1 MAETTISTQNTP
13 ARQVVTAGWKIV
25 SFDRPLLWTRTE
37 EEVWML
43 HPRRRYILNSDQISK
58 LGAHIDTIS
67 ELSGSRNYKPLMIGS
82 SLAGTRV
89 LIYRHSDRGIGDHL
103 FLTGPMNYLRHMG
116 GNNVELTMHGLTDR
130 HQILAY
136 HPALKHET
144 VLAGPV
150 HYDDLQYYHW
160 HWFVDTVTEYD
171 EEFDQLNVYDALY
184 RQMGVDPTTVDPTF
198 KRPSIRLVE
207 KDFKDLD
214 QLYYFIYANRK
225 IDLRSK
231 PYYVVAPT
239 AYSSLRSA
247 PYSMWLATIQE
258 LAKARTVVVIGRPR
272 NRVPDTDM
280 VFGQFVGE
288 LNKIGN
294 TINLLSDVPLR
305 TTAAM
310 IARAACVVTLDTGIL
325 YVAQGLRIPAVSLWG
340 THAPQTRLM
349 YDKAYLDLAIWNQK
363 ACPSAP
369 CFAYACFP
377 AHKCLRGGLQHI
389 CEPLSAIKPSD
400 IIAKVTEAEGRR

>member
-1 MAETTISTQNTP
+1 
-13 ARQVVTAGWKIV
+13 
-25 SFDRPLLWTRTE
+25 
-37 EEVWML
+37 
-43 HPRRRYILNSDQISK
+43 
-58 LGAHIDTIS
+58 
-67 ELSGSRNYKPLMIGS
+67 
-82 SLAGTRV
+82 
-89 LIYRHSDRGIGDHL
+89 
-103 FLTGPMNYLRHMG
+103 
-116 GNNVELTMHGLTDR
+116 
-130 HQILAY
+130 
-136 HPALKHET
+136 
-144 VLAGPV
+144 
-150 HYDDLQYYHW
+150 
-160 HWFVDTVTEYD
+160 
-171 EEFDQLNVYDALY
+171 
-184 RQMGVDPTTVDPTF
+184 
-198 KRPSIRLVE
+198 
-207 KDFKDLD
+207 
-214 QLYYFIYANRK
+214 
-225 IDLRSK
+225 
-231 PYYVVAPT
+231 
-239 AYSSLRSA
+239 
-247 PYSMWLATIQE
+247 
-258 LAKARTVVVIGRPR
+258 
-272 NRVPDTDM
+272 M